1 MLEWRYIENSSGSAA
16 WNMAVDEALLYSF
29 KEDDR
34 PILRLYQWEKPA
46 LSFGRFSDPEKTLNW
61 ERIQTNNIPCTRRIT
76 GGGIL
81 VHGGDISYSLIVPR
95 IFFVNRSIK
104 DGYRYLCS
112 FLIHFYHNL
121 GLDASFACDQ
131 QFTEKH
137 SNVCLAGTEAYDIVI
152 DDQKIGG
159 NAQRHT
165 RHTILQ
171 HGTIPMT
178 LAREYFKVLF
188 LENSG
193 LTEAA
198 TLEDLGIDMSY
209 HAFTESLEEAFKDTY
224 DATLYYEG
232 LRKDELSLAQTLLN
246 DKYTRE
252 AWNVHAKDTNKQ
264 A

>member
-1 MLEWRYIENSSGSAA
+1 MLEWRYIENRSGSAA
-16 WNMAVDEALLYSF
+16 WNMAVDEALLRSY

-34 PILRLYQWEKPA
+34 PILRLYQWEEPA
-46 LSFGRFSDPEKTLNW
+46 LSLGRFSDPEKTLNR
-61 ERIQTNNIPCTRRIT
+61 ERIQTNNISCTRRIT

-95 IFFVNRSIK
+95 TFFGNRSIK
-104 DGYRYLCS
+104 EGYRYLCS
-112 FLIHFYHNL
+112 FLICFYRHL

-137 SNVCLAGTEAYDIVI
+137 SKVCLAGTEAYDIMI
-152 DDQKIGG
+152 DGRKIGG

-165 RHTILQ
+165 RQTILQ
-171 HGTIPMT
+171 HGTIPLT
-178 LAREYFKVLF
+178 LAREYFEALF

-209 HAFTESLEEAFKDTY
+209 HAFTESLEEAFKDTFGP
-224 DATLYYEG
+224 TLYCEG
-232 LRKDELSLAQTLLN
+232 LHKDEFSLAQTLLN
-246 DKYTRE
+246 DKFTRE
-252 AWNVHAKDTNKQ
+252 AWNVHAEDTSKQ

>member
-16 WNMAVDEALLYSF
+16 WNMSVDEALLRSC

-34 PILRLYQWEKPA
+34 PILRLYQWEEPA
-46 LSFGRFSDPEKTLNW
+46 LSLGRFSDPKKTLNW
-61 ERIQTNNIPCTRRIT
+61 EKIETNNIPCTRRIT

-95 IFFVNRSIK
+95 SFLKNRSIK
-104 DGYRYLCS
+104 KGYRYLCS
-112 FLIHFYHNL
+112 FLLSFYHNL

-131 QFTEKH
+131 HFTEKY

-152 DDQKIGG
+152 NSRKIGG

-165 RHTILQ
+165 RQTILQ
-171 HGTIPMT
+171 HGTVPLT
-178 LAREYFKVLF
+178 LAREYFETLF

-198 TLEDLGIDMSY
+198 TLEDLGIDMGY
-209 HAFTESLEEAFKDTY
+209 HACAQSLKEAFRDAF
-224 DATLYYEG
+224 DATLHDEG
-232 LRKDELSLAQTLLN
+232 LHKDELSLAQTLLN

-252 AWNVHAKDTNKQ
+252 AWNVHAKDTSKQ